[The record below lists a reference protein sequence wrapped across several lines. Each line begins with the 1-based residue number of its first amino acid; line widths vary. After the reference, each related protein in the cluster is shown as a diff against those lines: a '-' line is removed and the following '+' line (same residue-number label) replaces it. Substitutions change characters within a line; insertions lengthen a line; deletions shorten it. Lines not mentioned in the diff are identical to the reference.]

1 MNIFLK
7 LNFKK
12 VSQNLFSRDSTTLIA
27 FLHIIKA
34 DMLCFKFIDID
45 ELWQG
50 IGCFLTFEESQ
61 ISQFCQHLETF

>member
-34 DMLCFKFIDID
+34 DMLCFKV
-45 ELWQG
+45 WQG

>member
-12 VSQNLFSRDSTTLIA
+12 VSQNLFSRDSTILIA

-50 IGCFLTFEESQ
+50 IGCF
-61 ISQFCQHLETF
+61 

>member
-1 MNIFLK
+1 M
-7 LNFKK
+7 
-12 VSQNLFSRDSTTLIA
+12 LIA